1 MRIIILVA
9 IVALTGCKS
18 YQPVQRG
25 NLQEIQ
31 WANIS
36 ADTLTRDTLIKFA
49 ARPDLKFNFEYLIYL
64 PKGMRLNSLNY
75 LMVETTNTGPNDSM
89 EHHEKGARYAA
100 ARSSVGNFVAK
111 KLKLPLLVPIFPR
124 PATDWMY
131 YTHALD
137 RDALLSK
144 EFGIE
149 RLDLQLLAMI
159 GDAKQKLAQRNLP
172 LHDKFFITGF
182 SASGTFANRFCLLH
196 PEKVKATASGGI
208 NAIAILPVAQMG
220 GKTLNYPLGLADIDK
235 ITGRK
240 VNLEQFKE
248 LPQLLYMG
256 EKDENDAVAFDD
268 AYSKEDRELVYELM
282 GKQLIPQRWQFIQTV
297 YQQNNVQAEFRSYK
311 NIGHGTD
318 LKINNDLVDF
328 FRQFLK

>member
-1 MRIIILVA
+1 
-9 IVALTGCKS
+9 
-18 YQPVQRG
+18 
-25 NLQEIQ
+25 
-31 WANIS
+31 
-36 ADTLTRDTLIKFA
+36 
-49 ARPDLKFNFEYLIYL
+49 
-64 PKGMRLNSLNY
+64 
-75 LMVETTNTGPNDSM
+75 
-89 EHHEKGARYAA
+89 
-100 ARSSVGNFVAK
+100 
-111 KLKLPLLVPIFPR
+111 
-124 PATDWMY
+124 
-131 YTHALD
+131 
-137 RDALLSK
+137 
-144 EFGIE
+144 
-149 RLDLQLLAMI
+149 
-159 GDAKQKLAQRNLP
+159 
-172 LHDKFFITGF
+172 
-182 SASGTFANRFCLLH
+182 
-196 PEKVKATASGGI
+196 
-208 NAIAILPVAQMG
+208 MG